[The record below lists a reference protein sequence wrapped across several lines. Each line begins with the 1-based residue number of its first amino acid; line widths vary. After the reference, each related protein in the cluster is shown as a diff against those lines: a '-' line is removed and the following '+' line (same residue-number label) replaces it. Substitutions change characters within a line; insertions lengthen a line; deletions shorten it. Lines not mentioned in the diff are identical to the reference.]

1 MLFFSESIF
10 FLENSERETLFPLAL
25 CSLESAALHNPKTT
39 VLLLRTSYGPTL
51 WTSELQSIAM
61 NYPNIR
67 LQTIMADSVVLETPV
82 TSLWYG
88 NKMERSRYGLSHT
101 RLAISCR
108 PKSYFFVFS

>member
-1 MLFFSESIF
+1 MQLLNAIFFSDSIF

-82 TSLWYG
+82 ASLWYG

-101 RLAISCR
+101 RYYLF
-108 PKSYFFVFS
+108 K